1 MKKIL
6 IISTLSLLFLSCGE
20 RKMFRSPTP
29 GFGFTSKTYNVD
41 ETSLEYQMQLAL
53 LTTDADECYRK
64 VEELLKKGAN
74 PNKKTG
80 QFKWVDTNPLWN
92 CCWDKNLLSL
102 FVSYGADV
110 KKRPYIAK
118 AISGRIAV
126 SKEQFD
132 EWKKEGYVC
141 TGFEDSLIEAVKIL
155 LQNGADPNL
164 KWIGGEKVLI
174 PATDWNYLRYFKKHG
189 KLPVNNAIKY
199 NAMKLVALLLENGA
213 RLDEDSLKLAKET
226 TERTGSSEME
236 ELVKE
241 QWKKQN
247 KN

>member
-1 MKKIL
+1 M
-6 IISTLSLLFLSCGE
+6 
-20 RKMFRSPTP
+20 
-29 GFGFTSKTYNVD
+29 
-41 ETSLEYQMQLAL
+41 
-53 LTTDADECYRK
+53 
-64 VEELLKKGAN
+64 
-74 PNKKTG
+74 
-80 QFKWVDTNPLWN
+80 
-92 CCWDKNLLSL
+92 LSL

-141 TGFEDSLIEAVKIL
+141 TGLEDSLIESVKIL

-189 KLPVNNAIKY
+189 KSAINY
-199 NAMKLVALLLENGA
+199 CIEENYLLLFPLLIDYGA
-213 RLDEDSLKLAKET
+213 ILDEDSLKLARET
-226 TERTGSSEME
+226 TERTGSNEME
-236 ELVKE
+236 ELVKAHW
-241 QWKKQN
+241 QKQMPA
-247 KN
+247 KQ